1 VSPPQQ
7 PASEM
12 ATAARPAT
20 LARLW
25 SLKRTA
31 QYEGR
36 TGESVHSSVRSA
48 SICVAAMLV
57 ASPACAFSPD
67 NAWTRAGA
75 PLAGNAYVAPH
86 IEDGVSAIDVGSYNP
101 AGIFDEVRLGAT
113 TFWQGGDNGDEGG
126 VYLTGQ
132 ILFDP
137 FIAPLGN
144 RVLDVLLRPRPHFG
158 GSLST
163 GGGTSQVFG
172 GLTWT
177 VPLPSVFFAEASFGG
192 TIHDGDLEDAP
203 IALGCRVLFRES
215 VGLGVELG
223 PHWRV
228 IGGIDHSSHANLCGN
243 DNDGLTH
250 IGGSIGYR
258 F

>member
-1 VSPPQQ
+1 VRNGVCVGMVCVASMIVSP
-7 PASEM
+7 A
-12 ATAARPAT
+12 
-20 LARLW
+20 LAFNP
-25 SLKRTA
+25 
-31 QYEGR
+31 E
-36 TGESVHSSVRSA
+36 
-48 SICVAAMLV
+48 
-57 ASPACAFSPD
+57 

-75 PLAGNAYVAPH
+75 PLAANAYVAPAL
-86 IEDGVSAIDVGSYNP
+86 EARSATAATDGAYATNAGVYNP
-101 AGIFDEVRLGAT
+101 GGIFDEVRAGAT

-126 VYLTGQ
+126 VYITGQ
-132 ILFDP
+132 VLFDP
-137 FIAPLGN
+137 FVAPLDN
-144 RVLDVLLRPRPHFG
+144 RYLDVLLRPRPHLG

-163 GGGTSQVFG
+163 GGGSSQLFG

-177 VPLPSVFFAEASFGG
+177 VPLPSIFFLEASFGG
-192 TIHDGDLEDAP
+192 TIHDAPLENAP
-203 IALGCRVLFRES
+203 IAVGCRVLFRES

-228 IGGIDHSSHANLCGN
+228 VGGIDHSSHANLCGD

>member
-1 VSPPQQ
+1 VRNGVCVG
-7 PASEM
+7 M
-12 ATAARPAT
+12 A
-20 LARLW
+20 
-25 SLKRTA
+25 
-31 QYEGR
+31 
-36 TGESVHSSVRSA
+36 
-48 SICVAAMLV
+48 CVAATMI
-57 ASPACAFSPD
+57 ASPALAFNPE

-75 PLAGNAYVAPH
+75 PLAANAYVAPAL
-86 IEDGVSAIDVGSYNP
+86 EAQSAAGATDGAYATNAGVYNP
-101 AGIFDEVRLGAT
+101 AGIFDEVRAGAT

-126 VYLTGQ
+126 VYITGQ
-132 ILFDP
+132 VLFDP
-137 FIAPLGN
+137 FVAPLDN
-144 RVLDVLLRPRPHFG
+144 RYLDVLLRPRPHLG

-163 GGGTSQVFG
+163 GGGSSQLFG

-177 VPLPSVFFAEASFGG
+177 VPLPSIFFLEASFGG
-192 TIHDGDLEDAP
+192 TIHDAALENAP
-203 IALGCRVLFRES
+203 IAVGCRVLFRES

-228 IGGIDHSSHANLCGN
+228 MGGIDHSSHANLCGD